1 MSNQKEIRSLEEVK
15 ATDDEQMIVEGYSLR
30 FNKLSNDLGGFVEEI
45 SPEALK
51 DADLSDVRCLIDH
64 DSSKV
69 LGRTTSETLEL
80 TVDSEGLYF
89 RCQLPNTTY
98 GRDIYESVRR
108 GDISQMSFGFIL
120 AEDGDEF
127 EKRDDGLFKRTLR
140 KIKSLFDVSIVTYPA
155 YNDTDVA
162 PALRSIEAIKQEEL
176 DKAKEEANRLE
187 LEKVKAEYEELRQL
201 DLLKVQLEMLRL
213 KKY

>member
-1 MSNQKEIRSLEEVK
+1 MSNREIRSTEQIK
-15 ATDDEQMIVEGYSLR
+15 AVDDEKQIVEGYALR

-51 DADLSDVRCLIDH
+51 EADLSDVRCLIDH

-80 TVDSEGLYF
+80 NVDDEGLYF

-98 GRDIYESVRR
+98 AKDLYENIRL
-108 GDISQMSFGFIL
+108 GNISNCSFGFIL
-120 AEDGDEF
+120 DDEDGDSF
-127 EKRDDGLFKRTLR
+127 EKREDGLFKRTLR
-140 KIKSLFDVSIVTYPA
+140 KIRSLFDVSIVTYPA

-162 PALRSIEAIKQEEL
+162 PALRSIEAIKESEQEEL
-176 DKAKEEANRLE
+176 RKAQQEEQR
-187 LEKVKAEYEELRQL
+187 KL
-201 DLLKVQLEMLRL
+201 DLAKAQIELLKL
-213 KKY
+213 K